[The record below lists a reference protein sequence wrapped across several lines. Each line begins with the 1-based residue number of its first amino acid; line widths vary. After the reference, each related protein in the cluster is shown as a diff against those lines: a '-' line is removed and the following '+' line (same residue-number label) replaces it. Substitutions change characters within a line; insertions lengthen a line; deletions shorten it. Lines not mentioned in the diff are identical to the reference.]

1 MNADLLDLVVAFVND
16 RGSREQL
23 GYNFDTCVKRRI
35 VPIKLP
41 PSDFFTHLAE
51 LWKMR
56 AKVYLHSE
64 GSLTIEWTTLNV
76 KREVLV
82 TFKREYSHRPDSRK
96 VACTMM
102 VTKHMIFSPRL
113 SEGTLLVAIPRW
125 QREQERFTVWF
136 EEVDKPVT
144 SSGWTN
150 WLPLW
155 HMGPSRHVEFFHADW
170 LVE

>member
-1 MNADLLDLVVAFVND
+1 MNADLIDLVVAFVND
-16 RGSREQL
+16 RELREQL

-41 PSDFFTHLAE
+41 PSESFTHLAE

-56 AKVYLHSE
+56 AKVYLYSE

-82 TFKREYSHRPDSRK
+82 TFKREYFHRPDSRK

-136 EEVDKPVT
+136 EEVDKPVKG
-144 SSGWTN
+144 SGWTK

-155 HMGPSRHVEFFHADW
+155 QMGPNR
-170 LVE
+170 LVENFFVDLLID